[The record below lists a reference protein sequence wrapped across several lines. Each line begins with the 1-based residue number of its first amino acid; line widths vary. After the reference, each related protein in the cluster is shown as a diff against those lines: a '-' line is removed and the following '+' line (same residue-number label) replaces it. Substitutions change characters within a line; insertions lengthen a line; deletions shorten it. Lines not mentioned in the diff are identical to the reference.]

1 MQTKI
6 EKISP
11 LSAFAVNNIHE
22 SNGASLGFLS
32 FREKLSVA
40 NISHFQKKKEWCAAR
55 MAIKTALDCIGLP
68 YPGFYKDQH
77 GKSQPMD
84 NYGNVSLT
92 HNENFAAAIF
102 HRDMPVGIDLE
113 RVREKTVPLGPKY
126 LDPSEI
132 EFLGSDPWLFT
143 KAWSAKET
151 IFKCQ
156 GRKGIS
162 LRQNILLQPFSKDD
176 RIIKGKIYGTDFA
189 DHHYIVKVESE
200 NDMILSYTIW

>member
-22 SNGASLGFLS
+22 LNEINLDFLS
-32 FREKLSVA
+32 FREKLSYA
-40 NISHFQKKKEWCAAR
+40 NISHQQKKKEWRGAR
-55 MAIKTALDCIGLP
+55 IAIKTALDSIHLP

-84 NYGNVSLT
+84 GYGNVSLT
-92 HNENFAAAIF
+92 HHEHAAAAIF
-102 HRDMPVGIDLE
+102 HKEMPVGIDLE
-113 RVREKTVPLGPKY
+113 QIRAKTVPLGPKY
-126 LDPSEI
+126 LDPLELA
-132 EFLGSDPWLFT
+132 FLDSNPFLFT
-143 KAWSAKET
+143 MAWSAKET

-162 LRQNILLQPFSKDD
+162 LRKNILLQPFSEQD
-176 RIIKGKIYGTDFA
+176 RIIKGKVYDTDFA
-189 DHHYIVKVESE
+189 DHYYLVKVETE
-200 NDMILSYTIW
+200 NDMILTYTIW